1 MRRETNLYTHGHHDS
16 VLRSHRSRT
25 AENSA
30 AYLLPELEPGL
41 RLCDVGCGPGTI
53 TRDLARLVAPG
64 RVVAVDAAAGIL
76 DEARTTCRN
85 GGVDNVEFHQ
95 ADAGSLPFDD
105 GSFDVVHAHQV
116 LQHVS
121 HPVAVLEEMG
131 RICRAGGIVA
141 AREGDYH
148 GETWWPR
155 EPMLERW
162 LELYT
167 DVARANGGEPDAGRR
182 LASWAREAGYAKV
195 RVTASVWLASTPETC
210 QWWADLWA
218 ERTTASTFAARALEL
233 GLTDAEELSRIAD
246 GWRRWAASPD
256 AWLAFLHAE
265 ILAEA

>member
-76 DEARTTCRN
+76 DEARATCRN

-121 HPVAVLEEMG
+121 HPVAVLAEMG

-148 GETWWPR
+148 GETWWPS

-162 LELYT
+162 LELYSE
-167 DVARANGGEPDAGRR
+167 VARSNGGEPDAGRR
-182 LASWAREAGYAKV
+182 LASWARR
-195 RVTASVWLASTPETC
+195 RVTRKS
-210 QWWADLWA
+210 
-218 ERTTASTFAARALEL
+218 
-233 GLTDAEELSRIAD
+233 AD
-246 GWRRWAASPD
+246 GQRVAGQ
-256 AWLAFLHAE
+256 HA
-265 ILAEA
+265 